1 NGALKLESIYTIKL
15 GVYNNCQSE
24 PNQRQFRSQK
34 VDLHDNYFTELPYF
48 DIALITLDRDAT
60 GFMPVCLPNKVAQS
74 ETRGREGW
82 VQGLGRL
89 NHDSRAAPCTLQ
101 EARLLIYPD
110 ETCIKMLNST
120 GNDVEAFVH
129 AFCAGYLEGKIDTCQ
144 GDSGGPFLVL
154 DTNGLYVLQG
164 ITSFGFGCA
173 QKNML
178 GIYTDVSHFI
188 NWIEEKITEP
198 LRNLSI
204 QTTVSTVNTNEV
216 ILFAYGFTQQI
227 VTPDFTVSCKLL
239 FNILKLNSHEI
250 CNLKL
255 INDY

>member
-82 VQGLGRL
+82 VQGLGHL

-101 EARLLIYPD
+101 EARLLIYPE

-120 GNDVEAFVH
+120 ENDVEAFVH

-144 GDSGGPFLVL
+144 VNQIILILERVSGTYVSAFLCHYRMGFKKC
-154 DTNGLYVLQG
+154 NSLQ
-164 ITSFGFGCA
+164 TAYNPLVKS
-173 QKNML
+173 L
-178 GIYTDVSHFI
+178 VS
-188 NWIEEKITEP
+188 
-198 LRNLSI
+198 
-204 QTTVSTVNTNEV
+204 
-216 ILFAYGFTQQI
+216 
-227 VTPDFTVSCKLL
+227 
-239 FNILKLNSHEI
+239 SH
-250 CNLKL
+250 L
-255 INDY
+255 I